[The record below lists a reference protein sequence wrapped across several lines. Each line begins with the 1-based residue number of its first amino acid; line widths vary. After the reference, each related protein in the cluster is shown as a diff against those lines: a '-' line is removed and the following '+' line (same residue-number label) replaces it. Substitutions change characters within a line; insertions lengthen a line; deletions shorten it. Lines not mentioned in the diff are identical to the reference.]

1 MKFRVKSTLKYSV
14 QRMTPTKAVR
24 IALLVISDALIL
36 NIASFLALWVR
47 FEFHFE
53 QLVRETEY
61 LNNIL
66 RFAPYYTA
74 FGLIIFALFKLYTSL
89 WQFAS
94 IDEFLKIILACF
106 IVDAGGY
113 AGMHL
118 MHLGIPRSHPVLNG
132 IFLVIM
138 ITGVRFSYRFMRQYR
153 RANNSCRRTMIIG
166 AGQAATVALREFRAS
181 THSENK
187 VVCLIDDDK
196 SKWGQY
202 LLGVKVVG
210 GRGDILGAVKKYD
223 IDEIIMAMPSASIR
237 MRSEILEQMKELCGM
252 AAVSVKIK
260 EQEQGLY
267 VKCKIKTEAD
277 MITSVIRGTHT
288 NLVYLE
294 KNGKII
300 YEKNQENGQASDNAL
315 IETLK
320 QMTIAQIRQVA
331 DTASEEE
338 LHFLMDGVEMN
349 ERLAAYSEDKKVG
362 VGIADTLRS
371 EKGSEVLKNDL
382 LTRIMLKVSSAAE
395 SRLDGCPLPTMS
407 SSGAGTKGLVVIL
420 PVSEAADALG
430 VSMEKKVRA
439 LAIAH
444 LVNRYINAYIGKLSP
459 MCSCV
464 MASSTAASVGIAYL
478 LGGSDEQ
485 LGYAVRNMSGTVTG
499 MICDGGK
506 VGCAMK
512 VATGSS
518 AALLCALTAV
528 HDAPLRVSDGIC
540 AETPEDCIRHM
551 AQIGNQ
557 GMAQT
562 DKEIIHIMEQKK

>member
-1 MKFRVKSTLKYSV
+1 
-14 QRMTPTKAVR
+14 
-24 IALLVISDALIL
+24 
-36 NIASFLALWVR
+36 
-47 FEFHFE
+47 
-53 QLVRETEY
+53 
-61 LNNIL
+61 
-66 RFAPYYTA
+66 
-74 FGLIIFALFKLYTSL
+74 
-89 WQFAS
+89 
-94 IDEFLKIILACF
+94 
-106 IVDAGGY
+106 
-113 AGMHL
+113 
-118 MHLGIPRSHPVLNG
+118 
-132 IFLVIM
+132 
-138 ITGVRFSYRFMRQYR
+138 
-153 RANNSCRRTMIIG
+153 
-166 AGQAATVALREFRAS
+166 
-181 THSENK
+181 
-187 VVCLIDDDK
+187 
-196 SKWGQY
+196 
-202 LLGVKVVG
+202 
-210 GRGDILGAVKKYD
+210 
-223 IDEIIMAMPSASIR
+223 
-237 MRSEILEQMKELCGM
+237 
-252 AAVSVKIK
+252 
-260 EQEQGLY
+260 
-267 VKCKIKTEAD
+267 

-315 IETLK
+315 IEALK

-371 EKGSEVLKNDL
+371 EKGSEVL
-382 LTRIMLKVSSAAE
+382 
-395 SRLDGCPLPTMS
+395 DGCPLPTMS

-420 PVSEAADALG
+420 PVSEAADALE

-540 AETPEDCIRHM
+540 AETPEDCICHM

>member
-1 MKFRVKSTLKYSV
+1 MLKKEEMITLLKNDV
-14 QRMTPTKAVR
+14 VPALGCTEPVCVALCAANAGKMTENKIR
-24 IALLVISDALIL
+24 
-36 NIASFLALWVR
+36 
-47 FEFHFE
+47 
-53 QLVRETEY
+53 
-61 LNNIL
+61 
-66 RFAPYYTA
+66 
-74 FGLIIFALFKLYTSL
+74 
-89 WQFAS
+89 S
-94 IDEFLKIILACF
+94 IE
-106 IVDAGGY
+106 VEVNAGIY
-113 AGMHL
+113 KNGMSA
-118 MHLGIPRSHPVLNG
+118 GIPGCDYVGLP
-132 IFLVIM
+132 
-138 ITGVRFSYRFMRQYR
+138 Y
-153 RANNSCRRTMIIG
+153 
-166 AGQAATVALREFRAS
+166 AAA
-181 THSENK
+181 
-187 VVCLIDDDK
+187 
-196 SKWGQY
+196 
-202 LLGVKVVG
+202 
-210 GRGDILGAVKKYD
+210 LGAYLKNPEKGLELLED
-223 IDEIIMAMPSASIR
+223 ITP
-237 MRSEILEQMKELCGM
+237 EILEQMKELCGM

-315 IETLK
+315 IEALK

-331 DTASEEE
+331 DTASAEE

-382 LTRIMLKVSSAAE
+382 LT
-395 SRLDGCPLPTMS
+395 TMS

>member
-1 MKFRVKSTLKYSV
+1 MLKKEEMITLLKNDV
-14 QRMTPTKAVR
+14 VPALGCTEPVCVALCAANAGKMTENK
-24 IALLVISDALIL
+24 IC
-36 NIASFLALWVR
+36 
-47 FEFHFE
+47 
-53 QLVRETEY
+53 
-61 LNNIL
+61 
-66 RFAPYYTA
+66 
-74 FGLIIFALFKLYTSL
+74 
-89 WQFAS
+89 S
-94 IDEFLKIILACF
+94 IE
-106 IVDAGGY
+106 VEVNAGIY
-113 AGMHL
+113 KNGMSA
-118 MHLGIPRSHPVLNG
+118 GIPGCDYVGLP
-132 IFLVIM
+132 
-138 ITGVRFSYRFMRQYR
+138 Y
-153 RANNSCRRTMIIG
+153 
-166 AGQAATVALREFRAS
+166 AAA
-181 THSENK
+181 
-187 VVCLIDDDK
+187 
-196 SKWGQY
+196 
-202 LLGVKVVG
+202 
-210 GRGDILGAVKKYD
+210 LGAYLKNPEKGLELLED
-223 IDEIIMAMPSASIR
+223 ITP
-237 MRSEILEQMKELCGM
+237 EILEQMKELCGM

-260 EQEQGLY
+260 EHGQGLY

-277 MITSVIRGTHT
+277 MITSVIRGT
-288 NLVYLE
+288 
-294 KNGKII
+294 
-300 YEKNQENGQASDNAL
+300 QA
-315 IETLK
+315 LK

-420 PVSEAADALG
+420 PVSEAADALE

>member
-1 MKFRVKSTLKYSV
+1 MLKKEEMITLLKNDV
-14 QRMTPTKAVR
+14 VPALGCTEPVCVALCAANAGKMTENKIR
-24 IALLVISDALIL
+24 
-36 NIASFLALWVR
+36 
-47 FEFHFE
+47 
-53 QLVRETEY
+53 
-61 LNNIL
+61 
-66 RFAPYYTA
+66 
-74 FGLIIFALFKLYTSL
+74 
-89 WQFAS
+89 S
-94 IDEFLKIILACF
+94 IE
-106 IVDAGGY
+106 VEVNAGIY
-113 AGMHL
+113 KNGMSA
-118 MHLGIPRSHPVLNG
+118 GIPGCDYVGLP
-132 IFLVIM
+132 
-138 ITGVRFSYRFMRQYR
+138 Y
-153 RANNSCRRTMIIG
+153 
-166 AGQAATVALREFRAS
+166 AAA
-181 THSENK
+181 
-187 VVCLIDDDK
+187 
-196 SKWGQY
+196 
-202 LLGVKVVG
+202 
-210 GRGDILGAVKKYD
+210 LGAYLKNPEKGLELLED
-223 IDEIIMAMPSASIR
+223 ITP
-237 MRSEILEQMKELCGM
+237 EILEQMKELCGM

-315 IETLK
+315 IEALK

-331 DTASEEE
+331 DTASAEE

-371 EKGSEVLKNDL
+371 EKGLEVLKNDL

-512 VATGSS
+512 VAAGSS

>member
-1 MKFRVKSTLKYSV
+1 MLKKEEMITLLKNDV
-14 QRMTPTKAVR
+14 VPALGCTEPVCVALCAANAGKMTENKIR
-24 IALLVISDALIL
+24 
-36 NIASFLALWVR
+36 
-47 FEFHFE
+47 
-53 QLVRETEY
+53 
-61 LNNIL
+61 
-66 RFAPYYTA
+66 
-74 FGLIIFALFKLYTSL
+74 
-89 WQFAS
+89 S
-94 IDEFLKIILACF
+94 IE
-106 IVDAGGY
+106 VEVNAGIY
-113 AGMHL
+113 KNGMSA
-118 MHLGIPRSHPVLNG
+118 GIPGCDYVGLP
-132 IFLVIM
+132 
-138 ITGVRFSYRFMRQYR
+138 Y
-153 RANNSCRRTMIIG
+153 
-166 AGQAATVALREFRAS
+166 AAA
-181 THSENK
+181 
-187 VVCLIDDDK
+187 
-196 SKWGQY
+196 
-202 LLGVKVVG
+202 LGVYLKNPEKG
-210 GRGDILGAVKKYD
+210 LELLEDIT
-223 IDEIIMAMPSASIR
+223 P
-237 MRSEILEQMKELCGM
+237 EILEQMKELCGM

-277 MITSVIRGTHT
+277 MITSVIRG
-288 NLVYLE
+288 
-294 KNGKII
+294 
-300 YEKNQENGQASDNAL
+300 NQENGQASDNAL
-315 IETLK
+315 IEALK

-331 DTASEEE
+331 DTASAEE

-420 PVSEAADALG
+420 PVSEAADALE
-430 VSMEKKVRA
+430 VSMEKRVRA

>member
-74 FGLIIFALFKLYTSL
+74 FGLIVFALFKLYTSL

-196 SKWGQY
+196 SKWGQ
-202 LLGVKVVG
+202 
-210 GRGDILGAVKKYD
+210 
-223 IDEIIMAMPSASIR
+223 
-237 MRSEILEQMKELCGM
+237 
-252 AAVSVKIK
+252 
-260 EQEQGLY
+260 
-267 VKCKIKTEAD
+267 
-277 MITSVIRGTHT
+277 
-288 NLVYLE
+288 
-294 KNGKII
+294 
-300 YEKNQENGQASDNAL
+300 
-315 IETLK
+315 
-320 QMTIAQIRQVA
+320 
-331 DTASEEE
+331 
-338 LHFLMDGVEMN
+338 
-349 ERLAAYSEDKKVG
+349 
-362 VGIADTLRS
+362 
-371 EKGSEVLKNDL
+371 
-382 LTRIMLKVSSAAE
+382 
-395 SRLDGCPLPTMS
+395 
-407 SSGAGTKGLVVIL
+407 
-420 PVSEAADALG
+420 
-430 VSMEKKVRA
+430 
-439 LAIAH
+439 
-444 LVNRYINAYIGKLSP
+444 
-459 MCSCV
+459 
-464 MASSTAASVGIAYL
+464 
-478 LGGSDEQ
+478 
-485 LGYAVRNMSGTVTG
+485 
-499 MICDGGK
+499 
-506 VGCAMK
+506 
-512 VATGSS
+512 
-518 AALLCALTAV
+518 
-528 HDAPLRVSDGIC
+528 
-540 AETPEDCIRHM
+540 
-551 AQIGNQ
+551 
-557 GMAQT
+557 
-562 DKEIIHIMEQKK
+562 